1 MKLLSNMT
9 NINRISS
16 DRHEQA
22 QKRARKLLSDRTTI
36 PTVKD
41 GGKSLMI
48 WSLTGQNG
56 VGALSEVVVRIQD
69 YYFTEILNDIVL

>member
-1 MKLLSNMT
+1 MALLSNMT

-41 GGKSLMI
+41 GGESLKI
-48 WSLTGQNG
+48 WNHKGQNG
-56 VGALSEVVVRIQD
+56 VGALNEVVTR
-69 YYFTEILNDIVL
+69 L